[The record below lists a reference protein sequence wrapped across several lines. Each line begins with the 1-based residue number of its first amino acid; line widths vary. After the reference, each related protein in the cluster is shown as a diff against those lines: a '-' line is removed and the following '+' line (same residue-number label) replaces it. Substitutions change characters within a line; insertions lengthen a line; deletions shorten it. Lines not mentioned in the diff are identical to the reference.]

1 MSENIFYESLLELPS
16 FRVDGVE
23 KTPTQLLISGHV
35 PVATSVCPQCAQA
48 TGLAHQYTTRLV
60 RDLNILHREVWL
72 KIRVKQFAC
81 IPCERYFS
89 PPLDFA
95 ESGKSYT
102 TRQAKWIFLSCAK
115 QPFTEVGALLNMIPK
130 TVERIYYEYGQQKL
144 NLAARYAQVRRLGID
159 EIAHRK
165 GKADYCCVLTD
176 LDRNIQLD
184 ILPDRKKETLLAH
197 FELLGN
203 AFCQQIQAVSFDMWR
218 PYLAVSQHCFPNA
231 RLVIDRFHVVKAL
244 NQTLDQYR
252 QQLRKKNPNE
262 TAFTHIKW
270 ALFKK
275 EHLPQ
280 EAQKMQAAFEQAPEL
295 EELVGLR
302 NHFHALFEIAPTAQW
317 LQQQLTIWK
326 QEAQALALPILDPF
340 LKTLANWLPYVAN
353 FGENRLTNAAT
364 EGLNNIIRY
373 VKRISFGLPNFQHM
387 RLRVL
392 LNSC

>member
-1 MSENIFYESLLELPS
+1 MNGIFHTPLE
-16 FRVDGVE
+16 
-23 KTPTQLLISGHV
+23 
-35 PVATSVCPQCAQA
+35 
-48 TGLAHQYTTRLV
+48 
-60 RDLNILHREVWL
+60 
-72 KIRVKQFAC
+72 
-81 IPCERYFS
+81 
-89 PPLDFA
+89 FA

-102 TRQAKWIFLSCAK
+102 IRQAKWIFLSCAK
-115 QPFTEVGALLNMIPK
+115 QPFTEVGALLNMLPK
-130 TVERIYYEYGQQKL
+130 TVERIYYEYGQKKL
-144 NLAARYAQVRRLGID
+144 NMTARYAQVRRLGID

-165 GKADYCCVLTD
+165 GKADFCCVLTN

-197 FELLGN
+197 FELLGD
-203 AFCQQIQAVSFDMWR
+203 AFCQQIQSVSFDMWR

-244 NQTLDQYR
+244 NHTLDQYR
-252 QQLRKKNPNE
+252 QHLRKKTPDE
-262 TAFTHIKW
+262 AAFTHIKW
-270 ALFKK
+270 VLFKT
-275 EHLPQ
+275 EHLTQ
-280 EAQKMQAAFEQAPEL
+280 EVQKMQAAFEQAPEL

-302 NHFHALFEIAPTAQW
+302 NQFHALFEIAPTAQW

-326 QEAQALALPILDPF
+326 QEAQTLALPILRPF

-364 EGLNNIIRY
+364 EGLNNVIRY